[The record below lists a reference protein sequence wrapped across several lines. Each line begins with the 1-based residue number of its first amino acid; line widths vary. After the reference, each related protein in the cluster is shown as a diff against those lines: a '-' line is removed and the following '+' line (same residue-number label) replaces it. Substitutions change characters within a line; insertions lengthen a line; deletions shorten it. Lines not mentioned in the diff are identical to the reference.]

1 MTSEPGRGG
10 RKAFQGYPVVL
21 IHKTGHW
28 SRVFHNCLSPLAC
41 FHVNVVVMNI
51 QNDKYDL
58 AVIGAGPAGMMAA
71 LRASEC
77 GARVIILEKNASPG
91 LKLLMTGKERC
102 NITNAETDA
111 RKFTE
116 AFGKNGKFLLSALH
130 RFGVEDT
137 IDFFHENNVKT
148 KTERG
153 NRVFPESD
161 RARDVLEVFLRL
173 IKMKGVDLRTGCRV
187 RKIVHSEV
195 EIEKIILDKGG
206 VRAANYLICT
216 GGLSYP
222 RTGSTGEGYK
232 WAKEMGHKIIAPG
245 PALTP
250 VLVKEKWVNDLE
262 GLSLKNVRIS
272 VYQKNK
278 KRDDRFGEALFTF
291 NGLSGPVVLDMSKSI
306 GNLLAKGQT
315 DILIDFKPA
324 LESNVLEKRIL
335 RDLEENKNR
344 AIKNILPGLL
354 PKKLIPVVLGLSKI
368 APEKKAHSITKEER
382 RNLRMLLKEF
392 RLTVK
397 GLLGFSKAIITT
409 GGINLREVDPKTM
422 QSKIIKNLYFAGEVL
437 NLDGPTG
444 GYNLQVCW
452 STGYLAGESAAK
464 KCGRT
469 EVRKRVSKEKEM

>member
-1 MTSEPGRGG
+1 MKKKTISEEE
-10 RKAFQGYPVVL
+10 
-21 IHKTGHW
+21 
-28 SRVFHNCLSPLAC
+28 
-41 FHVNVVVMNI
+41 
-51 QNDKYDL
+51 KYDL

-71 LRASEC
+71 WRASEC
-77 GARVIILEKNASPG
+77 GARVVILEKNSSPG

-111 RKFTE
+111 RKFVE
-116 AFGKNGKFLLSALH
+116 VFGKNGKFLLSALH

-137 IDFFHENNVKT
+137 LDFFHENNVKT

-173 IKMKGVDLRTGCRV
+173 IKSNGVALKTDCTV
-187 RKIVHSEV
+187 KKIVCSED
-195 EIEKIILDKGG
+195 EIEKILLDNGEASE
-206 VRAANYLICT
+206 VRADNYLICT

-232 WAKEMGHKIIAPG
+232 WAEEMGHKIIDPG
-245 PALTP
+245 PSLTP
-250 VLVKEKWVNDLE
+250 VLVKEKWVKDLE
-262 GLSLKNVRIS
+262 GLSLKNVKVS

-278 KRDDRFGEALFTF
+278 KKDDRFGEALFTF

-306 GNLLAKGQT
+306 GKLLNSGQ
-315 DILIDFKPA
+315 IELVIDFKPA
-324 LESNVLEKRIL
+324 LEPNVLEKRIM

-368 APEKKAHSITKEER
+368 DPEKKAHSITKEER
-382 RNLRMLLKEF
+382 KNLRMLLKEF

-409 GGINLREVDPKTM
+409 GGISLKDIDPKTM
-422 QSKIIKNLYFAGEVL
+422 RSRIIKNLFFAGEVL
-437 NLDGPTG
+437 DLDGPTG

-452 STGYLAGESAAK
+452 STGYLAGESAAAR
-464 KCGRT
+464 CNS
-469 EVRKRVSKEKEM
+469 VKEQ